1 MPEVAEL
8 EVPAL
13 PGGEPATDLVP
24 ATMNQYQVDLMPLAT
39 DVEIASAW
47 KIANAFAA
55 SRMFKDGQQA
65 TRAFAKILIGR
76 DMGLSSSQSMMGIDL
91 VEGNVQL
98 RGVLLLSFIRKSRDY
113 DYEIVE
119 WDQDAMPVP
128 AGATTEEIAAE
139 DGQHCTLR
147 FFRRDVVTG
156 EMKAC
161 VPDITYKTK
170 QARKLKSFSSD
181 KTPWHTAR
189 GNMLLWRAASNG
201 CKAHCPDIF
210 GGLPIY
216 TEADDFMESGPSMT
230 AGTGSGEA
238 QGLAMGDAVEQ
249 VLQRAEALGHAG
261 LADRATAEM
270 ALADQPEERVAA
282 WVAEATATLDALQAM
297 HDLPPEEVTAE
308 AEAASLLPEDL
319 RREAD
324 AVDAAAE
331 RAEAEGG
338 ADEVVADL
346 RLEAEGLRADADA
359 RETAEA
365 EVAGDA

>member
-1 MPEVAEL
+1 MPEVAEM

-13 PGGEPATDLVP
+13 PGGEPTMDLVP
-24 ATMNQYQVDLMPLAT
+24 ATMNQYQVEVMPLAS

-65 TRAFAKILIGR
+65 TKAFAKILIGR
-76 DMGLSSSQSMMGIDL
+76 DLGLSPSASMMGVDL

-98 RGVLLLSFIRKSRDY
+98 RGVLLLAFLRKHRDY
-113 DYEIVE
+113 DYEIVSL
-119 WDQDAMPVP
+119 
-128 AGATTEEIAAE
+128 TEEPLPVAETASAE
-139 DGQHCTLR
+139 DIAEEDKQHCTLR
-147 FFRRDVVTG
+147 FFRRDPVTQQ
-156 EMKAC
+156 MKAC
-161 VPDITYKTK
+161 VPDITYTTK
-170 QARKLKSFSSD
+170 QARKLKSF
-181 KTPWHTAR
+181 KEGMPWFTAR
-189 GNMLLWRAASNG
+189 QNLLLWRAASNG
-201 CKAHCPDIF
+201 CKFHCPDIF
-210 GGLPIY
+210 GGIPIY
-216 TEADDFMESGPSMT
+216 TEADDFMESGQSMT

-282 WVAEATATLDALQAM
+282 WVAEATTTLDALQAM
-297 HDLPPEEVTAE
+297 HEQPPEEVT

-331 RAEAEGG
+331 RAEAEGKPE
-338 ADEVVADL
+338 EVVADL
-346 RLEAEGLRADADA
+346 RLEVEGLRADADA
-359 RETAEA
+359 REAAET